1 MQFHTSR
8 FLRWVL
14 IADAATCFAC
24 ALLMVFGFS
33 YLAALLGLPGGLLR
47 NAGISLFPFA
57 MFVAYLASRARV
69 SKVSIWSVIL
79 LNALWTLDSFLL
91 FVTGWVSPTQLGYAF
106 VTAQAIVVAVLASL
120 EYLGL
125 RKCQIIASGVI
136 AETTSQE
143 AA

>member
-1 MQFHTSR
+1 MKFHNSR

-24 ALLMVFGFS
+24 ALLMVFGFR
-33 YLAALLGLPGGLLR
+33 YLAEHLGLPGGLLL

-57 MFVAYLASRARV
+57 MFLVYLASRASLSRLAV
-69 SKVSIWSVIL
+69 WSIIL

-125 RKCQIIASGVI
+125 KKSQIITSGVI
-136 AETTSQE
+136 AETVARS
-143 AA
+143 